1 MPAGLDITNERE
13 RELLAPYAQHSADSA
28 GRKYPDPPHPYR
40 GPYQRDRDRILHC
53 AAFRRLSYKTQVFTG
68 EMGDYHRTRLTHTLE
83 VASIARTIARAL
95 RLNEDLVEALALAH
109 DIGHPPFGHS
119 GEDILNECLREHGGF
134 THNAQALRIFEVLET
149 RYPEFPG
156 LNLTSE
162 VLEGQRARVEEQR
175 ATQRVPGREPGAGET
190 SLSRSGSKT
199 LPLPPGEGPG
209 ECKLPSTNAPSPFPL
224 PKGEGFETASGSLLT
239 APSSPLPAPSSPL
252 LEVQVLDA
260 ADSIAYDAHDADDSL
275 ELGLLRLEELLEVP
289 MWREAA
295 ERVGR
300 RYTNLNDRH
309 LRRAIVHAVIDW
321 QVSDVLGVAEREIAE
336 RGIRSVEGVRGS
348 STIVHPSPELA
359 EKKLGL
365 EQFLFSRVYR
375 HPDVLAKRRHAQ
387 QALQETFEL
396 LVKKPDRLPA
406 KFRRIAERDGVYR
419 AVGDYLAGMTDRYA
433 LEEHERLT
441 ACGPH

>member
-1 MPAGLDITNERE
+1 MRSGTEITNERE
-13 RELLAPYAQHSADSA
+13 RALLAPYAQHSADSA
-28 GRKYPDPPHPYR
+28 GRRHAEPPHPYR

-119 GEDILNECLREHGGF
+119 GEDVLDDCLREHGGF

-149 RYPEFPG
+149 RYPDFPG
-156 LNLTSE
+156 LNLSAE
-162 VLEGQRARVEEQR
+162 VLEGQRVRADKERGAESRELRAREK
-175 ATQRVPGREPGAGET
+175 AI
-190 SLSRSGSKT
+190 SGST
-199 LPLPPGEGPG
+199 PSAGYPLGG
-209 ECKLPSTNAPSPFPL
+209 
-224 PKGEGFETASGSLLT
+224 
-239 APSSPLPAPSSPL
+239 SPL

-260 ADSIAYDAHDADDSL
+260 ADSIAYDAHDADDAL
-275 ELGLLRLEELLEVP
+275 ELGLLDLKELLEVP

-300 RYTNLNDRH
+300 RFANLSDRH

-321 QVSDVLGVAEREIAE
+321 QVSDIVVAAQREIAE
-336 RGIRSVEGVRGS
+336 RGICSVEGVRGT
-348 STIVHPSPELA
+348 STIVQASRELA
-359 EKKLGL
+359 EKKTGL
-365 EQFLFSRVYR
+365 ERFLFDRVYR

-387 QALQETFEL
+387 QALRETFEL
-396 LVKKPDRLPA
+396 LVKKPDLLPA
-406 KFRRIAERDGVYR
+406 KFRRIAERDGVHR
-419 AVGDYLAGMTDRYA
+419 AVSDYLAGMTDRYA
-433 LEEHERLT
+433 VEEHDRLT
-441 ACGPH
+441 ARGPH